1 MSYKA
6 VILGC
11 GPRAAFHLDA
21 YKENLPEI
29 ELVAACDADEAR
41 RLDYGKKY
49 SIPRLYSDFEEMLK
63 TEKPDILHV
72 VTPPAFREQALEMA
86 GKYGVKGVLM
96 EKPLALTVSQAAKIK
111 EVAEKYNLK
120 VAINMQRR
128 YFDHCR
134 ELRNLVRSNQ
144 LGEIHFLRC
153 ATRGNILS
161 MGPHTIDLLLFLLDN
176 PVVEKIWATGYA
188 MNGHEYGHTA
198 PAHILARLS
207 LEKKITVYLED
218 ADDAVGVFGETGGYW
233 QHLEIDIWGSKGRA
247 WWRQN
252 SNWGYQTGGMAESRS
267 FPIGWFKSDE
277 LGQREFTR
285 AMAHWLDDDKCE
297 HDNSLRFSLQGY
309 QVLMSIF
316 QSSLDQEIKKCP
328 VAIDPKV
335 VEKLSER
342 LEKQG
347 RIAAREE

>member
-11 GPRAAFHLDA
+11 GPRAGFHLDA

-29 ELVAACDADEAR
+29 KLAAACDTNEAR
-41 RLDYGKKY
+41 RLEYGKKY
-49 SIPRLYSDFEEMLK
+49 SIPRLYSDFETMLK

-72 VTPPAFREQALEMA
+72 VTPPVFREQALELA

-96 EKPLALTVSQAAKIK
+96 EKPLALTVTQAERVRA
-111 EVAEKYNLK
+111 VAEKYHLK

-134 ELRNLVRSNQ
+134 ALREIIRSNR
-144 LGEIHFLRC
+144 LGTIEFVRC
-153 ATRGNILS
+153 VTRGNILS
-161 MGPHTIDLLLFLLDN
+161 MGPHAIDLTLFLLDN
-176 PVVEKIWATGYA
+176 PSLQKIWATGYA
-188 MNGHEYGHTA
+188 MNGHEYGHPA
-198 PAHILARLS
+198 PAHILGRINFAPDL
-207 LEKKITVYLED
+207 TVYLED
-218 ADDAVGVFGETGGYW
+218 ADDAVGVFGENGGYW
-233 QHLEIDIWGSKGRA
+233 QHMELDIWGGRGRA
-247 WWRQN
+247 WWKQN
-252 SNWGYQTGGMAESRS
+252 QDWGYQTTGMNEPEC
-267 FPIGWFKSDE
+267 FPTGWFKSDE

-285 AMAHWLDDDKCE
+285 AMAHWLDDDRCE

-309 QVLMSIF
+309 EVLMGLL
-316 QSSLDQEIKKCP
+316 QSAYDGEIKQTP
-328 VAIDPKV
+328 FRIEPQI

-347 RIAAREE
+347 RILCRED